1 MENGVLDIS
10 ELIFWEKSIDL
21 LLKKLW
27 NFKNEFVMGYS
38 DEVVIFSKTKK
49 VILLKINKG

>member
-21 LLKKLW
+21 LLKKKLW

-38 DEVVIFSKTKK
+38 DESSYFF
-49 VILLKINKG
+49 